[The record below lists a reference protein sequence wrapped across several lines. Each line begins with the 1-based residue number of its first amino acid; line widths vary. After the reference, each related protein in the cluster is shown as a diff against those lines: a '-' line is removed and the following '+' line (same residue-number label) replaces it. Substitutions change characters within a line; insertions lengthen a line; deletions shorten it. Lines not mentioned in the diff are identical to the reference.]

1 MRQLSFPKLKIINL
15 KKKLALKEIGI
26 TLKNKNNIFKTSL
39 EKDNE
44 KNIIKPNILKK
55 ILTENS
61 EQKYIEKGTEI
72 DEEI

>member
-15 KKKLALKEIGI
+15 KKKLALKGIGI

-55 ILTENS
+55 I
-61 EQKYIEKGTEI
+61 
-72 DEEI
+72 